1 MRRTASWPPPPVPLP
16 TDTAAPRTDRR
27 WAALGV
33 IALAQ
38 LMVALD
44 ATIVNVAL
52 PTAQRALG
60 FDDAHRS
67 YVVTAYTLSFAGL
80 LLLGGKT
87 SDRIGRRRAL
97 TIGLTGF
104 GLASALA
111 GAAPT
116 FEVLVAGRALQGAS
130 AAFMAPAALALIAST
145 FTEPRERGKA
155 FGVFGA
161 VASSGAV
168 VGLLLGGVLT
178 EYAGWRWCLY
188 VNVVVAAVVI
198 VVGRRV
204 LPKDDGFP
212 VPGRRRVRRARHRRP
227 GRAGAGRERGRR
239 ARLGLGRGA
248 GPRPGRPRAD
258 RRLPGPPARP
268 GRPAAAAD
276 ACCADRGRATAYAAT
291 AISVVGTFGMFLML
305 TYHFQVVLGWS
316 PVRTGLAFLPMS
328 LAVAGSSYGL
338 ASRLMDRVA
347 PRALVAPGLLVA
359 AGGLALLTQ
368 LTPSSGYLTVILPA
382 EVLVGLGIGCVF
394 TPSIGVATSGVDP
407 RQAGIAA
414 ATANTAMQIG
424 SSVGTAVLNTVAVSA
439 TRDFVGTPTAA
450 LVHGFATAT
459 GGAAVALVVG
469 RGPRGRLPAAR
480 CPCSPPDHRRPP
492 MSIELNHTLVHAEGH
507 LDRGSRG
514 GRRARP
520 GRAHVVRPVRGARSS
535 TTAPRST
542 SSRTPARSRPST
554 TRSWSARTTSTRSG
568 PGSGAGPAVLG
579 RPVQAHG
586 PGEINHEDG
595 GRGLY
600 WEGPD
605 GHWLEIITR
614 PYGEWG
620 ARQS

>member
-1 MRRTASWPPPPVPLP
+1 MTTSTASPATTGPS
-16 TDTAAPRTDRR
+16 DHR

-33 IALAQ
+33 IAVAQ

-60 FDDAHRS
+60 FDDAHRA

-116 FEVLVAGRALQGAS
+116 FTVLVAGRALQGAS

-145 FTEPRERGKA
+145 FTEPRERGQA

-188 VNVVVAAVVI
+188 VNVVVAAVMI

-204 LPKDDGFP
+204 LPADHGLP
-212 VPGRRRVRRARHRRP
+212 VPVDVASGVLATGGLAGLVLGASQAAAHGWTSLPVLLP
-227 GRAGAGRERGRR
+227 GL
-239 ARLGLGRGA
+239 LGLTLLAGFVARQRGLVA
-248 GPRPGRPRAD
+248 PL
-258 RRLPGPPARP
+258 LPLSLLK
-268 GRPAAAAD
+268 
-276 ACCADRGRATAYAAT
+276 DRGRATAYVAT

-347 PRALVAPGLLVA
+347 ARVLVAPGLLVA
-359 AGGLALLTQ
+359 AAGLALLTQ
-368 LTPSSGYLTVILPA
+368 LTPSSGYLTVIGPA

-424 SSVGTAVLNTVAVSA
+424 SSVGTAVLNTVAVDA
-439 TRDFVGTPTAA
+439 TRGFAGSPTAA

-459 GGAAVALVVG
+459 GGAAAALVVG
-469 RGPRGRLPAAR
+469 AALVVALLRPAA
-480 CPCSPPDHRRPP
+480 P
-492 MSIELNHTLVHAEGH
+492 
-507 LDRGSRG
+507 
-514 GRRARP
+514 ARP
-520 GRAHVVRPVRGARSS
+520 HTSGGAR
-535 TTAPRST
+535 
-542 SSRTPARSRPST
+542 
-554 TRSWSARTTSTRSG
+554 
-568 PGSGAGPAVLG
+568 
-579 RPVQAHG
+579 
-586 PGEINHEDG
+586 
-595 GRGLY
+595 
-600 WEGPD
+600 
-605 GHWLEIITR
+605 
-614 PYGEWG
+614 
-620 ARQS
+620 

>member
-1 MRRTASWPPPPVPLP
+1 MATTTAAATASRS
-16 TDTAAPRTDRR
+16 DHR

-33 IALAQ
+33 IAVAQ

-52 PTAQRALG
+52 PTAQQELG
-60 FDDAHRS
+60 FDDAHRA

-116 FEVLVAGRALQGAS
+116 FEVLIAGRALQGAS

-168 VGLLLGGVLT
+168 VGLLLGGILT

-188 VNVVVAAVVI
+188 VNVVVAAVMLL
-198 VVGRRV
+198 VGRRV
-204 LPKDDGFP
+204 LPADRGFP
-212 VPGRRRVRRARHRRP
+212 VPVDVVSGILATAGLAGLVLGASEAAAHGWTSARVLVP
-227 GRAGAGRERGRR
+227 GLVG
-239 ARLGLGRGA
+239 LGLLTAFLLRQRGLA
-248 GPRPGRPRAD
+248 APL
-258 RRLPGPPARP
+258 LPLSILK
-268 GRPAAAAD
+268 
-276 ACCADRGRATAYAAT
+276 DRGRATAYAAT

-316 PVRTGLAFLPMS
+316 PVRTGLAFLPMT
-328 LAVAGSSYGL
+328 LAVAVSSYGL
-338 ASRLMDRVA
+338 ASRLMHRVA
-347 PRALVAPGLLVA
+347 PRALVAPGMLVA
-359 AGGLALLTQ
+359 ASGLALITQ
-368 LTPSSGYLTVILPA
+368 LTPTSGYATVILPA

-424 SSVGTAVLNTVAVSA
+424 SSVGTAVLNTVAVDA
-439 TRDFVGTPTAA
+439 TRDYVGSPTEA

-459 GGAAVALVVG
+459 GCAAAALVVG
-469 RGPRGRLPAAR
+469 AVLVVAFLRPAA
-480 CPCSPPDHRRPP
+480 PTHPAQPHDSGD
-492 MSIELNHTLVHAEGH
+492 
-507 LDRGSRG
+507 
-514 GRRARP
+514 AR
-520 GRAHVVRPVRGARSS
+520 
-535 TTAPRST
+535 
-542 SSRTPARSRPST
+542 
-554 TRSWSARTTSTRSG
+554 
-568 PGSGAGPAVLG
+568 
-579 RPVQAHG
+579 
-586 PGEINHEDG
+586 
-595 GRGLY
+595 
-600 WEGPD
+600 
-605 GHWLEIITR
+605 
-614 PYGEWG
+614 
-620 ARQS
+620 

>member
-1 MRRTASWPPPPVPLP
+1 MATTTGSPGPA
-16 TDTAAPRTDRR
+16 TTAAAPATDHR

-97 TIGLTGF
+97 TIGLVGF
-104 GLASALA
+104 GVASALA

-130 AAFMAPAALALIAST
+130 AAFMAPAALSLIAAT

-188 VNVVVAAVVI
+188 VNVAVAAVVI

-204 LPKDDGFP
+204 LPRDDGSYEARKLAPQDKHP
-212 VPGRRRVRRARHRRP
+212 VPVDVVSGVLATGGLAGLVLGASEAAAHGWGSAEVLLP
-227 GRAGAGRERGRR
+227 GLVG
-239 ARLGLGRGA
+239 LGLIAGFLVRQRGLA
-248 GPRPGRPRAD
+248 APL
-258 RRLPGPPARP
+258 LPLAVLR
-268 GRPAAAAD
+268 
-276 ACCADRGRATAYAAT
+276 DRGRATAYAAT

-305 TYHFQVVLGWS
+305 TYHFQVVLGYS
-316 PVRTGLAFLPMS
+316 PVRTGLAFLPMC
-328 LAVAGSSYGL
+328 LAVAGSSFGI
-338 ASRLMDRVA
+338 ASRLMDTVA

-368 LTPSSGYLTVILPA
+368 LTPSSGYATTILPA

-424 SSVGTAVLNTVAVSA
+424 SSVGTAVLNTVAVDA

-469 RGPRGRLPAAR
+469 AALVVAFLRPAA
-480 CPCSPPDHRRPP
+480 PAHQDNS
-492 MSIELNHTLVHAEGH
+492 
-507 LDRGSRG
+507 G
-514 GRRARP
+514 G
-520 GRAHVVRPVRGARSS
+520 VS
-535 TTAPRST
+535 
-542 SSRTPARSRPST
+542 
-554 TRSWSARTTSTRSG
+554 
-568 PGSGAGPAVLG
+568 
-579 RPVQAHG
+579 
-586 PGEINHEDG
+586 
-595 GRGLY
+595 
-600 WEGPD
+600 
-605 GHWLEIITR
+605 
-614 PYGEWG
+614 
-620 ARQS
+620 